1 VNVAVLSLRRDQRI
15 NTSWLHSDVV
25 HSLQMANDDVQFV
38 ECYCTCLCIHSKML
52 NTEIRFDFSSTLRM
66 LFSGYKYHLI
76 IGARCLGVGSDTRV
90 VSLLAG
96 GT

>member
-1 VNVAVLSLRRDQRI
+1 
-15 NTSWLHSDVV
+15 
-25 HSLQMANDDVQFV
+25 MANDDVQFV